1 MSTLYEQL
9 KAYGASDY
17 YGFHMPGHKRN
28 PRLMEGL
35 PCEIDITEIEGFDDL
50 HHPEG
55 ILKNAQE
62 EAAGVWHADETFFLV
77 NGSTVGIL
85 SALTGLLEE
94 GDHVLLARNA
104 HQSAYHAVELGKFV
118 PVYLYPEIDPETDLA
133 CGITAQAVEEALTAD
148 PKIKAVLIVSPTYE
162 GTVSEVG
169 RIADAAHEKGVPLVV
184 DEAHG
189 AHFGFHPYFP
199 ENANELG
206 ADVVIHSLHKTLP
219 ALTQTALL
227 HLNGERI
234 NRKRIVRAL
243 HMLQTSS
250 PSYVLMAS
258 IDACTQRLKEDKDA
272 LFDPYVALLKGLR
285 TRLGELDHLKLT
297 STGVSDPS
305 KLVLSVKEAGI
316 SSLEL
321 YHTLL
326 EEYHLQMEMA
336 AGSYCLA
343 MTSVG
348 DTAEGFRRLEEALF
362 AIDGSL
368 SGRRETKSAPAF
380 TSGPAPEMVCTS
392 WEMRRQADAHPDKV
406 KERPWEESVGSISAE
421 YAYLYPPGSPL
432 LVPGERISA
441 RTAETAAA
449 YEKAGFSLKGI
460 AESGGI
466 EVFEDG

>member
-1 MSTLYEQL
+1 MSTLLEQL

-62 EAAGVWHADETFFLV
+62 RAAGVWHADESFFLV

-85 SALTGLLEE
+85 SALLGLLQE

-104 HQSAYHAVELGKFV
+104 HRSAYHAVEMGGFV
-118 PVYLYPEIDPETDLA
+118 PVYLTPERDPQSGLY
-133 CGITAQAVEEALTAD
+133 CGITAKAVQEALQAD
-148 PKIKAVLIVSPTYE
+148 PEIKAVVIVSPTYE
-162 GTVSEVG
+162 GVVSEVDK
-169 RIADAAHEKGVPLVV
+169 IASAAHAKGIPLVV

-199 ENANELG
+199 KNANELG

-219 ALTQTALL
+219 ALTQSALL

-234 NRKRIVRAL
+234 NRERILRYL
-243 HMLQTSS
+243 DMLQTSS

-258 IDACTQRLKEDKDA
+258 IDACTNRLSEDKEA
-272 LFDPYVALLKGLR
+272 LFDPYVALLKDVRAQLG
-285 TRLGELDHLKLT
+285 RLKHLKLV
-297 STGVSDPS
+297 STGVYDPS
-305 KLVLSVKEAGI
+305 KLIISVKGTDMT
-316 SSLEL
+316 SREL
-321 YHTLL
+321 YQELL
-326 EEYHLQMEMA
+326 EKYHLQMEMA
-336 AGSYCLA
+336 AESYCLA

-348 DTAEGFRRLEEALF
+348 DTEEGFKRLEEALS
-362 AIDGSL
+362 AIDASL
-368 SGRRETKSAPAF
+368 SDAAENEPICETMNL
-380 TSGPAPEMVCTS
+380 TTPEMVYTS
-392 WEMRRQADAHPDKV
+392 AKMRQKCDRHPEKV
-406 KERPWEESVGSISAE
+406 RSIPWEESVGQVSAA

-441 RTAETAAA
+441 KTAKTAAA
-449 YEKAGFSLKGI
+449 YVEAGFNLRGSAHPGR
-460 AESGGI
+460 I